1 MLKDIPFDILK
12 IDMEFL
18 HSTKNEER
26 SYAILDAIIKLSKN
40 LKMPV
45 ITEGVETKE
54 QVEFLTKMGTDYFQG
69 FYFDKPMPIADFEA
83 KYIKK

>member
-1 MLKDIPFDILK
+1 
-12 IDMEFL
+12 
-18 HSTKNEER
+18 
-26 SYAILDAIIKLSKN
+26 
-40 LKMPV
+40 MPV